1 MFEKR
6 KAKALLSPLFD
17 IADDLYQDITD
28 VERIPMASTFDTEDA
43 VIALAWILCE
53 SFGSNK
59 KLGVEIAKQGVL
71 QTNRVNKVMRGGVE
85 QVLTGVQSAYEKY
98 KTALT
103 NIVVNTDNSL
113 ENSLKAYGKIRKE
126 LATVMAEIIGDVYG
140 YEGDSVEICG
150 EAYDRVFNLI
160 T

>member
-1 MFEKR
+1 
-6 KAKALLSPLFD
+6 
-17 IADDLYQDITD
+17 
-28 VERIPMASTFDTEDA
+28 
-43 VIALAWILCE
+43 
-53 SFGSNK
+53 
-59 KLGVEIAKQGVL
+59 
-71 QTNRVNKVMRGGVE
+71 MRGGVE